1 MHQVAALSLL
11 LALTI
16 LAGAERL
23 VDVASAIQVITAGDI
38 RRSRASSLPR
48 ALNAAVS
55 SETADGR
62 RVVVQLLQVTERT
75 KTCHI
80 LYTTDASPRQVKEV
94 AAAVAGKSGLTV
106 RDSSTSASP
115 SETVIALVNEQ
126 PRSACASI

>member
-48 ALNAAVS
+48 ALNVAVS

-80 LYTTDASPRQVKEV
+80 LYTTDASPRQVNQV
-94 AAAVAGKSGLTV
+94 AAAFAGKSVQRSEIAAHRQG
-106 RDSSTSASP
+106 S
-115 SETVIALVNEQ
+115 SETVIAFVNEET
-126 PRSACASI
+126 RSACASI